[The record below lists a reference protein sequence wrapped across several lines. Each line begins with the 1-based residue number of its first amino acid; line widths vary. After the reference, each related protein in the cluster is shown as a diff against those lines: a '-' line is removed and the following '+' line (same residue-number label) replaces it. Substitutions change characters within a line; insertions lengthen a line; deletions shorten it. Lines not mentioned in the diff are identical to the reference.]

1 MKVKNY
7 AFFGLIFLLVLSLSG
22 FAHFKNKDRE
32 VTEFVIS
39 FEFNYSRFLNDSV
52 VNKLLIQNTQSL
64 PWKSLDSLDLNML
77 ESLIEK
83 NPFIQNAEVFNYPQG
98 IVGVRIQE
106 RKPVLRIL
114 GDANYYIDQFA
125 NKVPVSKRYSPN
137 VPVFIGILSEARKK
151 EVLYILK
158 AIKQD
163 LFFERELAVIFIKN
177 NSYYL
182 ELRSFDFEIEIGRL
196 NDFSAKL
203 DKLKVFC
210 AYQQNNESEKQYKH
224 ISLKFKNQIVGS

>member
-137 VPVFIGILSEARKK
+137 VPVFVGMLSEARKK
-151 EVLYILK
+151 EVLYILLSL
-158 AIKQD
+158 I
-163 LFFERELAVIFIKN
+163 
-177 NSYYL
+177 
-182 ELRSFDFEIEIGRL
+182 
-196 NDFSAKL
+196 
-203 DKLKVFC
+203 
-210 AYQQNNESEKQYKH
+210 H
-224 ISLKFKNQIVGS
+224 ISEPTRPY

>member
-7 AFFGLIFLLVLSLSG
+7 VCFGLIFFLVVCLSG
-22 FAHFKNKDRE
+22 FAHLKNKDRE
-32 VTEFVIS
+32 VVEFEIS
-39 FEFNYSRFLNDSV
+39 FEFNSSRFLNDSI

-64 PWKSLDSLDLNML
+64 PWKGLDSLDLNML
-77 ESLIEK
+77 ESLIEN
-83 NPFIQNAEVFNYPQG
+83 NPFIQNAEIFNYPQG
-98 IVGVRIQE
+98 ILGVRIQE

-125 NKVPVSKRYSPN
+125 NKVPLSKRYSPN
-137 VPVFIGILSEARKK
+137 VPVFMGTLNEAHKK
-151 EVLYILK
+151 EVLSILK
-158 AIKQD
+158 VIKQD
-163 LFFERELAVIFIKN
+163 SFLESELAAIFIKN

-203 DKLKVFC
+203 LKLKVFC

>member
-1 MKVKNY
+1 
-7 AFFGLIFLLVLSLSG
+7 
-22 FAHFKNKDRE
+22 
-32 VTEFVIS
+32 
-39 FEFNYSRFLNDSV
+39 
-52 VNKLLIQNTQSL
+52 
-64 PWKSLDSLDLNML
+64 
-77 ESLIEK
+77 
-83 NPFIQNAEVFNYPQG
+83 
-98 IVGVRIQE
+98 VGM
-106 RKPVLRIL
+106 
-114 GDANYYIDQFA
+114 
-125 NKVPVSKRYSPN
+125 
-137 VPVFIGILSEARKK
+137 LSEARKK

-224 ISLKFKNQIVGS
+224 ISLKFKSQIVGS

>member
-137 VPVFIGILSEARKK
+137 VPVFVGMLSEARKK

>member
-1 MKVKNY
+1 MKLKNY
-7 AFFGLIFLLVLSLSG
+7 IFFCLIFLSVVCLSG
-22 FAHFKNKDRE
+22 FAHLKNKSRE
-32 VTEFVIS
+32 VAEFKIS
-39 FEFNYSRFLNDSV
+39 FEFNSSRFLNDSI

-77 ESLIEK
+77 ESLIEN
-83 NPFIQNAEVFNYPQG
+83 NPFIQNVEVFNYPQG

-114 GDANYYIDQFA
+114 GNANYYIDQFA
-125 NKVPVSKRYSPN
+125 NKVPLSKRYSPN
-137 VPVFIGILSEARKK
+137 VPVYMGTLNEARKK
-151 EVLYILK
+151 EVLSILK

-163 LFFERELAVIFIKN
+163 SFLESELAAIFIKN

-182 ELRSFDFEIEIGRL
+182 ALRSFDFEIEIGRL

-203 DKLKVFC
+203 DKLKIFC
-210 AYQQNNESEKQYKH
+210 AYQQKNESEKQYKH

>member
-7 AFFGLIFLLVLSLSG
+7 VFFVLIFLLVVCLSG
-22 FAHFKNKDRE
+22 FAHLKNKDRE
-32 VTEFVIS
+32 VTEFEIN
-39 FEFNYSRFLNDSV
+39 FEFNLSNFLNDSI

-77 ESLIEK
+77 ESIIEK

-125 NKVPVSKRYSPN
+125 KEVPLSKRYSPN
-137 VPVFIGILSEARKK
+137 VPVYMGTLNEARKK
-151 EVLYILK
+151 EVLSILK
-158 AIKQD
+158 SIKQD
-163 LFFERELAVIFIKN
+163 SFLESELAAIFIKN

-182 ELRSFDFEIEIGRL
+182 VLRSFDFEIEIGRL

-203 DKLKVFC
+203 DKLKIFC
-210 AYQQNNESEKQYKH
+210 AYQLNNESEKKYKH

>member
-7 AFFGLIFLLVLSLSG
+7 VFFGLIFLLVVCLSG
-22 FAHFKNKDRE
+22 FAHLKNKNRE
-32 VTEFVIS
+32 VTEFEIS
-39 FEFNYSRFLNDSV
+39 FEFNSSHFLNDSI

-83 NPFIQNAEVFNYPQG
+83 NPFIQNAEVFNYPHG

-125 NKVPVSKRYSPN
+125 NEVPLSKRYSPN
-137 VPVFIGILSEARKK
+137 VPVYMGTLNEVRKK
-151 EVLYILK
+151 EVLSILK

-163 LFFERELAVIFIKN
+163 LFLESELAAIFIKN

-182 ELRSFDFEIEIGRL
+182 ALRSFDFEIEIGRL

-203 DKLKVFC
+203 DKLKIFC

>member
-7 AFFGLIFLLVLSLSG
+7 VFFGLIFLLVVCLSG
-22 FAHFKNKDRE
+22 FAHLKNKNRE
-32 VTEFVIS
+32 VTEFEIS
-39 FEFNYSRFLNDSV
+39 FEFNSSHFLNDSI

-125 NKVPVSKRYSPN
+125 NEVPLSKRYSPN
-137 VPVFIGILSEARKK
+137 VPVYMGTLN
-151 EVLYILK
+151 EVLSILK

-163 LFFERELAVIFIKN
+163 SFLESELAAIFIKN

-182 ELRSFDFEIEIGRL
+182 ALRSFDFEIEIGRL

-203 DKLKVFC
+203 EKLKIFC

>member
-39 FEFNYSRFLNDSV
+39 FEFNYSRFLNDSL

-137 VPVFIGILSEARKK
+137 VPVFVGMLSEARKK